1 MEVEATRKVVVMK
14 TAVPQ
19 EGNPVALRDLFLRPT
34 EMAMTEVVARPEAP
48 NFAPDATQNSE
59 LWNLFEIDLAP

>member
-1 MEVEATRKVVVMK
+1 MREVMVVE
-14 TAVPQ
+14 TAVPP

-34 EMAMTEVVARPEAP
+34 EMAMTEVAARSEAL